1 MKDAPS
7 PLKRIRYSLR
17 CKNMKKDGNE
27 IRIGKVSSIN
37 YEKGMMRVTYPDRD
51 DAVTAE
57 IPVLSF
63 TDEYKMP
70 QIGDEVMVSHFSN
83 GSAAGIV
90 MGRYWNKKNTPRDG
104 KKDVYRKEF
113 DKEQGK
119 AYLDYDY
126 NTGEIT
132 IHAKKIK
139 FVIDEDVT
147 VEAKNV
153 AFNVKESI
161 TSTAD
166 IIVPSKD
173 VVAQGKSLAHHT
185 HTAPSGETSPP
196 N

>member
-1 MKDAPS
+1 
-7 PLKRIRYSLR
+7 
-17 CKNMKKDGNE
+17 MKKDGNE

-37 YEKGMMRVTYPDRD
+37 YEKGLMRVTYPDRD

-90 MGRYWNKKNTPRDG
+90 TGRYWNKKNTPRDG
-104 KKDVYRKEF
+104 KKDVYRKDF
-113 DKEQGK
+113 DKELGK

-126 NTGEIT
+126 ESCTIT
-132 IHAKKIK
+132 IHAKKIV
-139 FVIDEDVT
+139 FDIDEDIT
-147 VEAKNV
+147 QNAKSMLMNIKD
-153 AFNVKESI
+153 NI

-173 VVAQGKSLAHHT
+173 VIAQGKSLVNHT
-185 HTAPSGETSPP
+185 HDSPAGETSTPK
-196 N
+196 